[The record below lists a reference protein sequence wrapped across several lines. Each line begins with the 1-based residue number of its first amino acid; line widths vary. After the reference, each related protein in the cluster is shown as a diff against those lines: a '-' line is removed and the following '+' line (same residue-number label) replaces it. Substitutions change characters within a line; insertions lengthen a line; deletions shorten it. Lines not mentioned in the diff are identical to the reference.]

1 MHTLRSASSVLLLVS
16 VLGIFVSSADGGYT
30 RLHEPVSGDPM
41 AVHVFRLDNGL
52 TVYLTENHQTP
63 RFYAEIVVRA
73 GSKHDPAEST
83 GLAHYLEHMLF
94 KGTKNIGSL
103 DYEKEKAHLD
113 RITGL
118 YEEHFSETDQE
129 KRKAIYAEINQ
140 ESQLASKYAIPNE
153 IDKLYKA
160 MGGTGLNAHTWHE
173 ETVYRINLPAN
184 RLRHWA
190 AIESE
195 RFRNAVFRL
204 FQPELETVYEE
215 KNRSMDNKDRV
226 IRYAVADLLYK
237 KHPYGQQTTIGKV
250 EHLKNP
256 SLANMYRFY
265 NTYYV
270 PNNMAI
276 AISGDVQIDN
286 TIELIDRHFSGWRA
300 GTLPQLPDWKE
311 APLNGVERAKV
322 KYQGEEFVL
331 LAFRTASK
339 NHDDADALR
348 LLDMILDNAT
358 AGLINLNLNQKQK
371 VRRAGSYPT
380 LYNDHGAQYLWGIP
394 KKDQTLEALEEL
406 LLEQLEIIK
415 AGRFEEW
422 ILPAIVTDFK
432 KNEKRDMESDNA
444 RVRRMR
450 NSFLSYQDWSHTAG
464 EIARLERVTRDDV
477 IRVARQYFSD
487 NFVAGYRIDEQH
499 EIPKIEKPRIDKI
512 DIDATR
518 QSVFAGKVLAMP
530 AEEIEP
536 TFVDPARDYQIA
548 DYHDGVR
555 LYYSRNPINDLFSLS
570 ITVELGNNQI
580 NKIGIAA
587 RLLDKSGTG
596 RHTSEALKK
605 EWYKLGTEFSLS
617 AGNNETTVTVS
628 GLDENLDASLALME
642 EIVNNPSS
650 EETTLDELTKIILA
664 EREDTKKN
672 HRTIQG
678 GVVLFNRYG
687 KESRYLRMLPNEALG
702 QLTVDE
708 LHALVRRLFNYKHT
722 IAYTGSL
729 PLEQVLTTL
738 KKHHPVSGELEDPP
752 PYRFYKART
761 PEKTEIRFFN
771 KSLAQALVYIE
782 FGDMDYEEASVHAT
796 ELYNSYFGGGMS
808 GIVFQEMREARA
820 LAYSA
825 WARYFNGDR
834 KGGQNLMSG
843 SVACQPDK
851 TVEAVDA
858 FLELMDNIPVTP
870 ERFEEARASILNRYR
885 TNTISFRR
893 VLGSVRSWERLGV
906 PVDPRK
912 SRFERIQVAEMDD
925 MLEFYGKNLKNR
937 VKLISIVGDKN
948 KIDLGAL
955 EKYGA
960 VSEVGLEDIF
970 VF

>member
-1 MHTLRSASSVLLLVS
+1 MHPSRFAPSAVFLVAVLCSLVS
-16 VLGIFVSSADGGYT
+16 SLDAAYT
-30 RLHEPVSGDPM
+30 RIHEPGSDDPM
-41 AVHVFRLDNGL
+41 AVHIFRLDNGL
-52 TVYLTENHQTP
+52 SVYLTENHQTP
-63 RFYAEIVVRA
+63 RFYAEIIVRA

-94 KGTKNIGSL
+94 KGTQHIGSL

-113 RITGL
+113 RITSL
-118 YEEHFSETDQE
+118 YEEHFRETDPE
-129 KRKAIYAEINQ
+129 KRKAIYAEINK
-140 ESQLASKYAIPNE
+140 ESQLAAAYAIPNE

-190 AIESE
+190 VIESE

-204 FQPELETVYEE
+204 FQSELETVYEE
-215 KNRSMDNKDRV
+215 KNRSMDNKDR
-226 IRYAVADLLYK
+226 IISYAVADLLYK

-256 SLANMYRFY
+256 SLKNMYWFY

-276 AISGDVQIDN
+276 AISGDIRIDD
-286 TIELIDRHFSGWRA
+286 TIKLIDRHFSGWRK

-311 APLNGVERAKV
+311 APLNGVERASV
-322 KYQGEEFVL
+322 KYQGEEFAL
-331 LAFRTASK
+331 LAFRTASR
-339 NHDDADALR
+339 NHQDADALK

-358 AGLINLNLNQKQK
+358 AGLINLNLNQKQR

-394 KKDQTLEALEEL
+394 KKDQTLEE
-406 LLEQLEIIK
+406 LEQLLLDQLEIVK
-415 AGRFEEW
+415 SGGFEDW

-432 KNEKRDMESDNA
+432 KHEKREMESDNA

-450 NSFLSYQDWSHTAG
+450 NSFLSHQDWNHTAG
-464 EIARLERVTRDDV
+464 EIARLEKVTKEDV
-477 IRVARQYFSD
+477 VRVARKYFAD
-487 NFVAGYRIDEQH
+487 NYVAGYRVDEQH
-499 EIPKIEKPRIDKI
+499 EIPRIQKPQIDRI

-518 QSVFAGKVLAMP
+518 QSVFAGNVLSMP

-536 TFVDPARDYQIA
+536 TFVDPDKDYRIA
-548 DYHDGVR
+548 EYHDGVR
-555 LYYSRNPINDLFSLS
+555 LYYSRNPINDLFTLS
-570 ITVELGNNQI
+570 FTVDLGNNQ
-580 NKIGIAA
+580 NNRMGVAA
-587 RLLDKSGTG
+587 RLIDKSGTG

-617 AGNNETTVTVS
+617 AGNNETTVTIA
-628 GLDENLDASLALME
+628 GLDENFDASLELMAE
-642 EIVNNPSS
+642 LVNNPSADKA
-650 EETTLDELTKIILA
+650 TLEQLVGIILG

-678 GVVLFNRYG
+678 GVVLNNRYG
-687 KESRYLRMLPNEALG
+687 KESRYLRMLPNEALRE
-702 QLTVDE
+702 LSVEE
-708 LHALVRRLFNYKHT
+708 LHGLARRLFEYKHT

-729 PLEQVLTTL
+729 PLEQVMAAL
-738 KKHHPVSGELEDPP
+738 KKTHRVSGELDDPP

-761 PEKTEIRFFN
+761 PDKTEIRFFD

-782 FGDMDYEEASVHAT
+782 FGDVDYSEASVPET

-808 GIVFQEMREARA
+808 GIVFQELREARA

-825 WARYFNGDR
+825 WARYFNGNR
-834 KGGQNLMSG
+834 KGDQNLLAG
-843 SVACQPDK
+843 SIACQPDK
-851 TVEAVDA
+851 TIEAVEAFID
-858 FLELMDNIPVTP
+858 LIDNMPVTP

-885 TNTISFRR
+885 TSKIGFRR

-912 SRFERIQVAEMDD
+912 SRFERIQAAEMDD
-925 MLEFYGKNLKNR
+925 MLGFYGKNLKNR

-948 KIDLGAL
+948 KIDLAAL
-955 EKYGA
+955 EKFGT

>member
-1 MHTLRSASSVLLLVS
+1 MRQLRFASSAFLLVA
-16 VLGIFVSSADGGYT
+16 VLCSPLSSLDAAYT
-30 RLHEPVSGDPM
+30 RIHEPGSDDPM
-41 AVHVFRLDNGL
+41 AVHIYRLDNGL

-63 RFYAEIVVRA
+63 RFYAEIIVRA

-94 KGTKNIGSL
+94 KGTQNIGSL

-113 RITGL
+113 RITSL
-118 YEEHFSETDQE
+118 YEEHFTETDPE
-129 KRKAIYAEINQ
+129 KRKAIYAEINK
-140 ESQLASKYAIPNE
+140 ESQLAAAYAIPNE

-190 AIESE
+190 VIESE

-204 FQPELETVYEE
+204 FQSELETVYEE
-215 KNRSMDNKDRV
+215 KNRSMDNKDR
-226 IRYAVADLLYK
+226 IISYAVADLLYK
-237 KHPYGQQTTIGKV
+237 EHPYGQQTTIGKV

-256 SLANMYRFY
+256 SLKNMYRFY

-276 AISGDVQIDN
+276 AISGDIRIDE
-286 TIELIDRHFSGWRA
+286 TIKLIDRHFSGWRK

-322 KYQGEEFVL
+322 KYQGEEFAL
-331 LAFRTASK
+331 LAFRTASR
-339 NHDDADALR
+339 NHEDADALK

-358 AGLINLNLNQKQK
+358 AGLINLNLNQKQR

-394 KKDQTLEALEEL
+394 KKGQTLEE
-406 LLEQLEIIK
+406 LEQLLLDQIEIVK
-415 AGRFEEW
+415 SGGFEDW

-432 KNEKRDMESDNA
+432 KHEKREMESDNA

-450 NSFLSYQDWSHTAG
+450 NSFLAHQDWSHTAG
-464 EIARLERVTRDDV
+464 EIARLEKVTKEDV
-477 IRVARQYFSD
+477 VRVARKYFAD
-487 NFVAGYRIDEQH
+487 NYVAGYRLDEQH
-499 EIPKIEKPRIDKI
+499 EIPKIPKPQIDKI
-512 DIDATR
+512 EIDATR
-518 QSVFAGKVLAMP
+518 QSVFAGNVLSMP

-536 TFVDPARDYQIA
+536 TFVDPDKDYRIA
-548 DYHDGVR
+548 EYHDGVR
-555 LYYSRNPINDLFSLS
+555 LYYSRNPINDLFTLS
-570 ITVELGNNQI
+570 FTVDLGNNQ
-580 NKIGIAA
+580 NNRMGVAA

-617 AGNNETTVTVS
+617 AGNNETTVTIS
-628 GLDENLDASLALME
+628 GLDENFDASLELMAE
-642 EIVNNPSS
+642 LVSNPSADKA
-650 EETTLDELTKIILA
+650 TLEQLVGIILG

-678 GVVLFNRYG
+678 GVVLNNRYG
-687 KESRYLRMLPNEALG
+687 KESRYLRMLPNDALRE
-702 QLTVDE
+702 LSVEE
-708 LHALVRRLFNYKHT
+708 LHGLVRGLLKYKHT

-729 PLEQVLTTL
+729 PLERVTAAL
-738 KKHHPVSGELEDPP
+738 KKTHRISGELDDPP

-761 PEKTEIRFFN
+761 PDKTEIRFFN

-782 FGDMDYEEASVHAT
+782 FGDVDYSEASVPET

-808 GIVFQEMREARA
+808 GIVFQELREARA

-825 WARYFNGDR
+825 WARYFNGNR
-834 KGGQNLMSG
+834 KGDQNLLAG
-843 SVACQPDK
+843 SIACQPDK
-851 TVEAVDA
+851 TIEAVEAFID
-858 FLELMDNIPVTP
+858 LIDNMPVTP
-870 ERFEEARASILNRYR
+870 ERFEEARTSILNRYR
-885 TNTISFRR
+885 TSKIGFRR

-912 SRFERIQVAEMDD
+912 SRFERIQAADMDD
-925 MLEFYGKNLKNR
+925 MLGFYGKNLKNR

-948 KIDLGAL
+948 KIDLAAL
-955 EKYGA
+955 EKFGT

>member
-1 MHTLRSASSVLLLVS
+1 MRQLRFASSALLLVA
-16 VLGIFVSSADGGYT
+16 VLCSPLSSLDAAYT
-30 RLHEPVSGDPM
+30 RIHEPGSGDPM
-41 AVHVFRLDNGL
+41 AVHIYRLDNGL

-94 KGTKNIGSL
+94 KGTQNIGSL

-113 RITGL
+113 RITSL
-118 YEEHFSETDQE
+118 YEEHFGETDPE
-129 KRKAIYAEINQ
+129 KRKAIYAEINK
-140 ESQLASKYAIPNE
+140 ESQLAAAYAIPNE

-190 AIESE
+190 VIESE

-204 FQPELETVYEE
+204 FQSELETVYEE
-215 KNRSMDNKDRV
+215 KNRSMDNKDR
-226 IRYAVADLLYK
+226 IISYAVADLLYK
-237 KHPYGQQTTIGKV
+237 EHPYGQQTTIGKV

-256 SLANMYRFY
+256 SLKNMYRFY

-276 AISGDVQIDN
+276 AISGDIRIDE
-286 TIELIDRHFSGWRA
+286 TIKLIDRHFSGWRK

-322 KYQGEEFVL
+322 KYQGEEFAL
-331 LAFRTASK
+331 LAFRTASR
-339 NHDDADALR
+339 NHEDADALK

-358 AGLINLNLNQKQK
+358 AGLINLNLNQKQR

-394 KKDQTLEALEEL
+394 KKGQTLEELEQL
-406 LLEQLEIIK
+406 LLEQIEIVK
-415 AGRFEEW
+415 SGGFEDW

-432 KNEKRDMESDNA
+432 KHEKREMESDNA

-450 NSFLSYQDWSHTAG
+450 NSFLAHQDWSHTAG
-464 EIARLERVTRDDV
+464 EIARLEKVTKEDV
-477 IRVARQYFSD
+477 VRVARKYFAD
-487 NFVAGYRIDEQH
+487 NYVAGYRLDEQH
-499 EIPKIEKPRIDKI
+499 EIPKIPKPQIDKI
-512 DIDATR
+512 EIDATR
-518 QSVFAGKVLAMP
+518 QSVFAGNVLSMP

-536 TFVDPARDYQIA
+536 TFVDPDKDYRIA
-548 DYHDGVR
+548 EYHDGVR
-555 LYYSRNPINDLFSLS
+555 LYYSRNPINDLFTLS
-570 ITVELGNNQI
+570 FTVDLGNNQ
-580 NKIGIAA
+580 NNRMGVAA

-617 AGNNETTVTVS
+617 AGNNETTVTIS
-628 GLDENLDASLALME
+628 GLDENFDASLALMAE
-642 EIVNNPSS
+642 LVSNPSADKA
-650 EETTLDELTKIILA
+650 TLEQLVGIILG

-678 GVVLFNRYG
+678 GVVLNNRYG
-687 KESRYLRMLPNEALG
+687 KESRYLRMLPNDALRE
-702 QLTVDE
+702 LSVEE
-708 LHALVRRLFNYKHT
+708 LHGLVRGLLKYKHT

-729 PLEQVLTTL
+729 PLEQVTAAL
-738 KKHHPVSGELEDPP
+738 KKTHRVSGELDDPP

-761 PEKTEIRFFN
+761 PDKTEIRFFN

-782 FGDMDYEEASVHAT
+782 FGDVDYSEASVPET

-808 GIVFQEMREARA
+808 GIVFQELREARA

-825 WARYFNGDR
+825 WARYFNGNR
-834 KGGQNLMSG
+834 KGDQNLLAG
-843 SVACQPDK
+843 SIACQPDK
-851 TVEAVDA
+851 TIEAVEAFID
-858 FLELMDNIPVTP
+858 LIDNMPVTP
-870 ERFEEARASILNRYR
+870 ERFEEARTSILNRYR
-885 TNTISFRR
+885 TSKIGFRR

-912 SRFERIQVAEMDD
+912 SRFERIRAADMDD
-925 MLEFYGKNLKNR
+925 MLGFYGKNLKNR

-948 KIDLGAL
+948 KIDLAAL
-955 EKYGA
+955 EKFGT

>member
-1 MHTLRSASSVLLLVS
+1 MHQLRSSSSALLLVA
-16 VLGIFVSSADGGYT
+16 VLCTFVSSADGGYT
-30 RLHEPVSGDPM
+30 RIHEPGSGDPM
-41 AVHVFRLDNGL
+41 AVHIFRLDNGL

-94 KGTKNIGSL
+94 KGTKNIGSM

-113 RITGL
+113 RITSL
-118 YEEHFSETDQE
+118 YEEHFSETDTE
-129 KRKAIYAEINQ
+129 KRKAIYAEINK
-140 ESQLASKYAIPNE
+140 ESQFASKYAIPNE

-190 AIESE
+190 VIESE

-204 FQPELETVYEE
+204 FQSELETVYEE

-256 SLANMYRFY
+256 SLENMYRFY

-276 AISGDVQIDN
+276 AISGDIRIDE
-286 TIELIDRHFSGWRA
+286 TIKLIDEHFSAWQPGS
-300 GTLPQLPDWKE
+300 LPQLPDWKE
-311 APLNGVERAKV
+311 APLNGVERAMV

-331 LAFRTASK
+331 LAFRTASR
-339 NHDDADALR
+339 NHEDADALR
-348 LLDMILDNAT
+348 LVDMILDNAT

-371 VRRAGSYPT
+371 VRRSGAYPT

-394 KKDQTLEALEEL
+394 KKDQTLEELEKL
-406 LLEQLEIIK
+406 LLEQLDIVK

-432 KNEKRDMESDNA
+432 KNEKREMESDNA

-464 EIARLERVTRDDV
+464 EIARLERVTKDDV
-477 IRVARQYFSD
+477 IRVARKYFSD

-499 EIPKIEKPRIDKI
+499 ELPKIQKPQIDKI

-518 QSVFAGKVLAMP
+518 QSVFAGKALALP

-536 TFVDPARDYQIA
+536 TFVDPVKDYRIV

-570 ITVELGNNQI
+570 ITVELGNNQN
-580 NKIGIAA
+580 NKMGIAA
-587 RLLDKSGTG
+587 RLLDKSGTVS
-596 RHTSEALKK
+596 HTSEALKK

-617 AGNNETTVTVS
+617 AGNNETTVTIS
-628 GLDENLDASLALME
+628 GLDENLDASLGLME
-642 EIVNNPSS
+642 ELVNNP
-650 EETTLDELTKIILA
+650 TANDATLDELAKIILA

-702 QLTVDE
+702 ELTVEE
-708 LHALVRRLFNYKHT
+708 LHALVRRLLRYKHT

-729 PLEQVLTTL
+729 PLQQVLTTL
-738 KKHHPVSGELEDPP
+738 KKHHQISGALEAPP

-761 PEKTEIRFFN
+761 PEKTEIRFFD
-771 KSLAQALVYIE
+771 KSLAQALVYVE
-782 FGDMDYEEASVHAT
+782 FGDVDYNEASVPAT

-808 GIVFQEMREARA
+808 GIVFQELREARA

-834 KGGQNLMSG
+834 KGDQNRMVG

-851 TVEAVDA
+851 TVEAVAA
-858 FLELMDNIPVTP
+858 FMDLMDNIPVSP

-885 TNTISFRR
+885 TNKISFRR

-912 SRFERIQVAEMDD
+912 SRFEKIQVAEMDD
-925 MLEFYGKNLKNR
+925 MLGFYGQNLKNR

-948 KIDLGAL
+948 KIDLDAL
-955 EKYGA
+955 EKYGT

>member
-1 MHTLRSASSVLLLVS
+1 MHQLRSSSSALLLVA
-16 VLGIFVSSADGGYT
+16 VLCTFVSSADGGYT
-30 RLHEPVSGDPM
+30 RIHEPGSGDPM
-41 AVHVFRLDNGL
+41 AVHIFRLDNGL

-63 RFYAEIVVRA
+63 RFYAEIIVRA

-94 KGTKNIGSL
+94 KGTRNIGSM
-103 DYEKEKAHLD
+103 DYEKEKAHLQ
-113 RITGL
+113 RITRL
-118 YEEHFSETDQE
+118 YEDHFAETDPE
-129 KRKAIYAEINQ
+129 KRKAIYAEINK
-140 ESQLASKYAIPNE
+140 ESQLAAKYAIPNE
-153 IDKLYKA
+153 ISKLYKA

-190 AIESE
+190 VVESE
-195 RFRNAVFRL
+195 RFQNAVFRL

-215 KNRSMDNKDRV
+215 KNRSMDNKDRG

-256 SLANMYRFY
+256 SLENMYSFY

-276 AISGDVQIDN
+276 AISGDIRIDE
-286 TIELIDRHFSGWRA
+286 TIALIDEYFSAWQPGS
-300 GTLPQLPDWKE
+300 LPQLPDWQE
-311 APLNGVERAKV
+311 VPLNGVERAMV

-331 LAFRTASK
+331 LAFRTASR
-339 NHDDADALR
+339 NHEDADALR
-348 LLDMILDNAT
+348 LVDMILDNAT

-371 VRRAGSYPT
+371 VRRSGAYPT

-394 KKDQTLEALEEL
+394 KKDQTLEELEKL
-406 LLEQLEIIK
+406 LLEQLDIVK

-432 KNEKRDMESDNA
+432 KNEKREMESDNA

-464 EIARLERVTRDDV
+464 EIARLERVTKDDV
-477 IRVARQYFSD
+477 IRVARKYFSD

-499 EIPKIEKPRIDKI
+499 ELPKIQKPQIDKI

-518 QSVFAGKVLAMP
+518 QSVFAGKALALP

-536 TFVDPARDYQIA
+536 TFVDPVKDYRIV

-570 ITVELGNNQI
+570 ITVELGNNQN
-580 NKIGIAA
+580 NKMGIAA
-587 RLLDKSGTG
+587 RLLDKSGTVS
-596 RHTSEALKK
+596 HTSEALKK

-617 AGNNETTVTVS
+617 AGNNETTVTIS
-628 GLDENLDASLALME
+628 GLDENLDASLGLME
-642 EIVNNPSS
+642 ELVNNPAANDA
-650 EETTLDELTKIILA
+650 TLDELAKIILA

-687 KESRYLRMLPNEALG
+687 KESRYLRMLTNEALG
-702 QLTVDE
+702 ELTVEE
-708 LHALVRRLFNYKHT
+708 LHALVRRLLRYEHT

-729 PLEQVLTTL
+729 PLQQVLTTL
-738 KKHHPVSGELEDPP
+738 KKHHPISGALEAPP

-761 PEKTEIRFFN
+761 PEKTEIRFFD
-771 KSLAQALVYIE
+771 KSLAQALVYVE
-782 FGDMDYEEASVHAT
+782 FGDVDYDEASVPAT

-808 GIVFQEMREARA
+808 GIVFQELREARA

-834 KGGQNLMSG
+834 KGDQNRMVG

-851 TVEAVDA
+851 TVEAVAA
-858 FLELMDNIPVTP
+858 FMDLMDNIPVSP

-885 TNTISFRR
+885 TNKISFRR

-912 SRFERIQVAEMDD
+912 SRFEKIQVAEMDD
-925 MLEFYGKNLKNR
+925 MLGFYGQNLKNR

-948 KIDLGAL
+948 KIDLDAL
-955 EKYGA
+955 EKYGT

>member
-1 MHTLRSASSVLLLVS
+1 MRQLRFASSAFLLFAVLC
-16 VLGIFVSSADGGYT
+16 GPVSSLDAAYT
-30 RLHEPVSGDPM
+30 RVHEPGSGDPM
-41 AVHVFRLDNGL
+41 AVHIFRLDNGL

-63 RFYAEIVVRA
+63 RFYAEIIVRA

-94 KGTKNIGSL
+94 KGTQNIGSL

-113 RITGL
+113 RITSL
-118 YEEHFSETDQE
+118 YEEHFGETDPE
-129 KRKAIYAEINQ
+129 KRKAIYAEINK
-140 ESQLASKYAIPNE
+140 ESQLAAAYAIPNE

-190 AIESE
+190 VIESE

-204 FQPELETVYEE
+204 FQSELETVYEE
-215 KNRSMDNKDRV
+215 KNRSMDNKDR
-226 IRYAVADLLYK
+226 IISYAVADLLYK
-237 KHPYGQQTTIGKV
+237 EHPYGQQTTIGKV

-256 SLANMYRFY
+256 SLKNMYRFY

-276 AISGDVQIDN
+276 AISGDIRIDD
-286 TIELIDRHFSGWRA
+286 TIKLIDRHFSGWRKGA
-300 GTLPQLPDWKE
+300 LPQLPDWKE

-322 KYQGEEFVL
+322 KYQGEEFAL
-331 LAFRTASK
+331 LAFRTASR
-339 NHDDADALR
+339 NHPDADALK

-358 AGLINLNLNQKQK
+358 AGLINLNLNQKQR
-371 VRRAGSYPT
+371 VRRAGSYPS

-394 KKDQTLEALEEL
+394 KKGQTLEE
-406 LLEQLEIIK
+406 LEQLLLDQLEIVRS
-415 AGRFEEW
+415 GGFEDW

-432 KNEKRDMESDNA
+432 KNEKREMESDNA

-450 NSFLSYQDWSHTAG
+450 NSFLSHQEWRHTAG
-464 EIARLERVTRDDV
+464 EIGRLERVTKADV
-477 IRVARQYFSD
+477 VRVAREYFAD
-487 NFVAGYRIDEQH
+487 NYVAGYRMDEQH
-499 EIPKIEKPRIDKI
+499 EIPKIQKPQIDKI

-518 QSVFAGKVLAMP
+518 QSVFAGNVLSMP

-536 TFVDPARDYQIA
+536 TFVDPDKDYRIA
-548 DYHDGVR
+548 EYHDGVR
-555 LYYSRNPINDLFSLS
+555 LYYSRNPINDLFTLS
-570 ITVELGNNQI
+570 FTVDLGNNQ
-580 NKIGIAA
+580 NNRMGVAA

-617 AGNNETTVTVS
+617 AGNNETTVTIS
-628 GLDENLDASLALME
+628 GLDENFDASLELMAE
-642 EIVNNPSS
+642 LVNNPSADKA
-650 EETTLDELTKIILA
+650 TLEQLVGIILG

-678 GVVLFNRYG
+678 GVVLNNRYG
-687 KESRYLRMLPNEALG
+687 KESRYLRMLPNDALRE
-702 QLTVDE
+702 LSVEE
-708 LHALVRRLFNYKHT
+708 LHGLVRRLFEHRHT

-729 PLEQVLTTL
+729 PLEQVMTAL
-738 KKHHPVSGELEDPP
+738 KKHHRVSGELEAPP

-761 PEKTEIRFFN
+761 PDKTEIRFFD

-782 FGDMDYEEASVHAT
+782 FGDVDYSEASVPET

-808 GIVFQEMREARA
+808 GIVFQELREARA

-825 WARYFNGDR
+825 WARYFNGNR
-834 KGGQNLMSG
+834 KGDQNLLAG
-843 SVACQPDK
+843 SIACQPDK
-851 TVEAVDA
+851 TIEAVEAFID
-858 FLELMDNIPVTP
+858 LIDDMPVTP
-870 ERFEEARASILNRYR
+870 ERFEEARTSILNRYR
-885 TNTISFRR
+885 TSKIGFRR

-912 SRFERIQVAEMDD
+912 SRFERIQAADMDD
-925 MLEFYGKNLKNR
+925 MLGFYGKNLKNR

-948 KIDLGAL
+948 KIDLAAL
-955 EKYGA
+955 EKFGT

>member
-1 MHTLRSASSVLLLVS
+1 MHQSRFASSAILLVA
-16 VLGIFVSSADGGYT
+16 VLCGLVSSLDAAYT
-30 RLHEPVSGDPM
+30 RIHEPGSDDPM
-41 AVHVFRLDNGL
+41 AAHIFRLDNGL

-63 RFYAEIVVRA
+63 RFYAEIIVRA

-94 KGTKNIGSL
+94 KGTQNIGSL

-118 YEEHFSETDQE
+118 YEEHFSETDPE
-129 KRKAIYAEINQ
+129 KRKAIYAEINK
-140 ESQLASKYAIPNE
+140 ESQLAAAYAIPNE

-190 AIESE
+190 VIESE

-204 FQPELETVYEE
+204 FQSELETVYEE
-215 KNRSMDNKDRV
+215 KNRSMDNKDR
-226 IRYAVADLLYK
+226 IISYAVADLLYK

-256 SLANMYRFY
+256 SLKNMYRFY

-276 AISGDVQIDN
+276 AISGDIRIDE
-286 TIELIDRHFSGWRA
+286 TIKLIDGHFSGWRK
-300 GTLPQLPDWKE
+300 GTLPQLPDWEE

-322 KYQGEEFVL
+322 KYQGEEFAL
-331 LAFRTASK
+331 LAFRTASR
-339 NHDDADALR
+339 NHEDADALK

-358 AGLINLNLNQKQK
+358 AGLINLNLNQKQR

-394 KKDQTLEALEEL
+394 KKGQTLEE
-406 LLEQLEIIK
+406 LEQLLLDQIEIVK
-415 AGRFEEW
+415 SGGFEDW

-432 KNEKRDMESDNA
+432 KYEKREMESDNA

-450 NSFLSYQDWSHTAG
+450 NSFLAHQDWSHTAG
-464 EIARLERVTRDDV
+464 EIARLEKVTKADV
-477 IRVARQYFSD
+477 VRVARKYFAD
-487 NFVAGYRIDEQH
+487 NYVAGYRLDEQH
-499 EIPKIEKPRIDKI
+499 EIPKIPKPQIDKI

-518 QSVFAGKVLAMP
+518 QSAFAGNVLSMP

-536 TFVDPARDYQIA
+536 TFVDPDKDYRIA
-548 DYHDGVR
+548 EYHDGVR
-555 LYYSRNPINDLFSLS
+555 LYYSRNPINDLFTLS
-570 ITVELGNNQI
+570 FTVDLGNNQ
-580 NKIGIAA
+580 NNRMGVAA

-617 AGNNETTVTVS
+617 AGNNETTVTIS
-628 GLDENLDASLALME
+628 GLDENFDASLALMAE
-642 EIVNNPSS
+642 LVSNPSADKA
-650 EETTLDELTKIILA
+650 TLEQLVGIILG

-678 GVVLFNRYG
+678 GVVLNNRYG
-687 KESRYLRMLPNEALG
+687 EASRYLRMLPNEALRE
-702 QLTVDE
+702 LSVEE
-708 LHALVRRLFNYKHT
+708 LHGLVRGLLEFKHT

-729 PLEQVLTTL
+729 PLEQVTAAL
-738 KKHHPVSGELEDPP
+738 KKTHRVSGDLADPP

-761 PEKTEIRFFN
+761 PEKTEIRFFD

-782 FGDMDYEEASVHAT
+782 FGDVDYNEASVPAT

-808 GIVFQEMREARA
+808 GIVFQELREARA

-825 WARYFNGDR
+825 WARYFNGNR
-834 KGGQNLMSG
+834 KGDQNLLAG
-843 SVACQPDK
+843 SIACQPDK
-851 TVEAVDA
+851 TIEAVAA
-858 FLELMDNIPVTP
+858 FIDLIDNMPVTP
-870 ERFEEARASILNRYR
+870 ERFEEARTSILNRYR
-885 TNTISFRR
+885 TSKISFRR

-912 SRFERIQVAEMDD
+912 SRFERIQAAEMDD
-925 MLEFYGKNLKNR
+925 MLGFYGKHLKNR

-948 KIDLGAL
+948 KIDLAAL
-955 EKYGA
+955 EKFGT

>member
-1 MHTLRSASSVLLLVS
+1 MRQLRFASSAFLLVA
-16 VLGIFVSSADGGYT
+16 VLCSTVSSLDAAYT
-30 RLHEPVSGDPM
+30 RIHEPGSGDPM
-41 AVHVFRLDNGL
+41 AVHIYRLDNGL

-63 RFYAEIVVRA
+63 RFYAEIIVRA

-94 KGTKNIGSL
+94 KGTQNIGSL

-113 RITGL
+113 RITSL
-118 YEEHFSETDQE
+118 YEEHFTETDPE
-129 KRKAIYAEINQ
+129 KRKAIYAEINK
-140 ESQLASKYAIPNE
+140 ESQLAAAYAIPNE

-190 AIESE
+190 VIESE

-204 FQPELETVYEE
+204 FQSELETVYEE
-215 KNRSMDNKDRV
+215 KNRSMDNKDR
-226 IRYAVADLLYK
+226 IISYAVADLLYK
-237 KHPYGQQTTIGKV
+237 EHPYGQQTTIGKV

-256 SLANMYRFY
+256 SLKNMYRFY

-276 AISGDVQIDN
+276 AISGDIRIDE
-286 TIELIDRHFSGWRA
+286 TIKLIDRHFSGWRK

-322 KYQGEEFVL
+322 KYQGEEFAL
-331 LAFRTASK
+331 LAFRTASR
-339 NHDDADALR
+339 NHEDADALK

-358 AGLINLNLNQKQK
+358 AGLINLNLNQKQR

-394 KKDQTLEALEEL
+394 KKGQTLEE
-406 LLEQLEIIK
+406 LEQLLLDQIEIVK
-415 AGRFEEW
+415 SGGFEDW

-432 KNEKRDMESDNA
+432 KHEKREMESDNA

-450 NSFLSYQDWSHTAG
+450 NSFLAHQDWSHTAG
-464 EIARLERVTRDDV
+464 EIARLEKVTKEDV
-477 IRVARQYFSD
+477 VRVARKYFAD
-487 NFVAGYRIDEQH
+487 NYVAGYRLDEQH
-499 EIPKIEKPRIDKI
+499 EIPKIPKPQIDKI

-518 QSVFAGKVLAMP
+518 QSVFAGNVLSMP

-536 TFVDPARDYQIA
+536 TFVDPDKDYRIA
-548 DYHDGVR
+548 EYHDGVR
-555 LYYSRNPINDLFSLS
+555 LYYSRNPINDLFTLS
-570 ITVELGNNQI
+570 FTVDLGNNQ
-580 NKIGIAA
+580 NNRMGVAA

-617 AGNNETTVTVS
+617 AGNNETTVTIS
-628 GLDENLDASLALME
+628 GLDENFDASLELMAE
-642 EIVNNPSS
+642 LVSNPSADKA
-650 EETTLDELTKIILA
+650 TLEQLVGIILG

-678 GVVLFNRYG
+678 GVVLNNRYG
-687 KESRYLRMLPNEALG
+687 KESRYLRMLPNDALRE
-702 QLTVDE
+702 LSVEE
-708 LHALVRRLFNYKHT
+708 LHGLVRGLLKYKHT

-729 PLEQVLTTL
+729 PLEQVTAAL
-738 KKHHPVSGELEDPP
+738 KKTHRVSGELDDPP

-761 PEKTEIRFFN
+761 PDKTEIRFFN

-782 FGDMDYEEASVHAT
+782 FGDVDYSEASVPET

-808 GIVFQEMREARA
+808 GIVFQELREARA

-825 WARYFNGDR
+825 WARYFNGNR
-834 KGGQNLMSG
+834 KGDQNLLAG
-843 SVACQPDK
+843 SIACQPDK
-851 TVEAVDA
+851 TIEAVEAFID
-858 FLELMDNIPVTP
+858 LIDNMPVTP
-870 ERFEEARASILNRYR
+870 ERFEEARTSILNRYR
-885 TNTISFRR
+885 TSKIGFRR

-912 SRFERIQVAEMDD
+912 SRFERIRAADMDD
-925 MLEFYGKNLKNR
+925 MLGFYGKNLKNR

-948 KIDLGAL
+948 KIDLAAL
-955 EKYGA
+955 EKFGT